1 MLLVTVPGVDSV
13 HLLHVLVAVEDEH
26 VPGVGEQLALRLVL
40 GPAGAR
46 LKRFLFVNVTTN

>member
-46 LKRFLFVNVTTN
+46 LKRFLFVNVL